1 MIDKSSKKSNEFW
14 SGRTTENNVVVFPK
28 YNFSLG
34 DIVNVKVENFTTAT
48 LIGDVNKVKV

>member
-14 SGRTTENNVVVFPK
+14 SGRTSENNVVVFPK
-28 YNFSLG
+28 YDFSLG

>member
-1 MIDKSSKKSNEFW
+1 LINHQKKSNEFW
-14 SGRTTENNVVVFPK
+14 SGRTSENNVVVFPK

-34 DIVNVKVENFTTAT
+34 DIVDVKVESFTTAT